1 MWLLSIAIR
10 TIPMGT
16 AYAIW
21 TGIGA
26 VGSVVAG
33 IVLFGEPAAALRL
46 LSAAL
51 IVVGIVGLKLTAN

>member
-1 MWLLSIAIR
+1 MRGWNREL
-10 TIPMGT
+10 
-16 AYAIW
+16 AYP
-21 TGIGA
+21 GA
-26 VGSVVAG
+26 VGSVAAG